1 MQSFLRAPG
10 SVVVAG
16 PLAGA
21 PAQVA
26 AAAADG
32 GAALTLHRL
41 ADPSAVR
48 RVLRDLAADDHRTE
62 RFPGPNP
69 VSLDSSHFGQLRGQ
83 PYYICEKTDGVRHA
97 LVCCTLDAPE
107 LGRRVNVC
115 ALVDRALAVY
125 LLPLGCVPRAAYQG
139 TLLDGEVA
147 WNRARRRWEY
157 IVFDAV
163 CVSGIPVLNATLP
176 RRLDAV
182 HRVLRVYGRA
192 TPDPSPDP
200 LDLRVKTF
208 VPCTKL
214 ADYEASLDR
223 INRQYA
229 TDGVILTP
237 AVTPVQY
244 GRHHGMFKLK
254 CGEGV
259 RHTVDFL
266 VGADGRTLC
275 VFDSGTHVAVGA
287 LRPGE
292 ASVPPRSVAECAPV
306 GDGTWALVHLRTDKT
321 TANDMYTYQKTLLNA
336 RENLGLRHLHDVF
349 PQHQAPPP
357 LPESPVYAP
366 PPLPESPV
374 YAPAEN

>member
-1 MQSFLRAPG
+1 MQAFLRAPP
-10 SVVVAG
+10 VAAAG
-16 PLAGA
+16 ATASPLLGA

-26 AAAADG
+26 AADG
-32 GAALTLHRL
+32 ATLRLHCL
-41 ADPSAVR
+41 ADPGAVR
-48 RVLRDLAADDHRTE
+48 RVVRDLAADDARAE

-69 VSLDSSHFGQLRGQ
+69 VSLDSSHFAQLRSQ
-83 PYYICEKTDGVRHA
+83 AYYICEKTDGVRHA
-97 LVCCTLDAPE
+97 LVCCTLDVPE

-115 ALVDRALAVY
+115 ALVDRALRAY
-125 LLPLGCVPRAAYQG
+125 LLPLQCLPRAAYQG

-147 WNRARRRWEY
+147 WNRARRRWEF

-182 HRVLRVYGRA
+182 HRVLRVYARA

-200 LDLRVKTF
+200 LDLRAKTF

-214 ADYEASLDR
+214 DDYEASLDR
-223 INRQYA
+223 IRRQYA

-259 RHTVDFL
+259 HHTVDFL

-287 LRPGE
+287 LRAGD
-292 ASVPPRSVAECAPV
+292 AAPPRSVAECAPV
-306 GDGTWALVHLRTDKT
+306 DAAAGTWALLHLRTDKT
-321 TANDMYTYQKTLLNA
+321 TANDMFTYQKTLLNA
-336 RENLGLRHLHDVF
+336 RENLGLGHLYDVF
-349 PQHQAPPP
+349 PQQA
-357 LPESPVYAP
+357 
-366 PPLPESPV
+366 
-374 YAPAEN
+374 APAVPDSPEYVPGGAE